1 MKTFK
6 ALAALLAYP
15 EAEIVAAVPEIET
28 VLREERV
35 ASAGALASLQ
45 AIFAELRDQD
55 LMDLQERYVSLF
67 DRVRS
72 LSLHL
77 FEHVHGESRDRGQA
91 MVDLRQLYAS
101 HGYEL
106 ATEELPDYLPAF
118 LEFLSALPL
127 EEARAHLGDTV
138 HLLESMGARLDK
150 RGSPYAA
157 VFGALL
163 EIAGAAHAAGVTI
176 TDDEIRAEDD
186 PASLDEA
193 WREQPAF
200 GPVAGCGAA
209 TGAQTAPIKFYKGVA
224 A

>member
-15 EAEIVAAVPEIET
+15 DEDIVAAVPEIENA
-28 VLREERV
+28 LREERLV
-35 ASAGALASLQ
+35 STGALTSLQ
-45 AIFAELRDQD
+45 ALFGQLGDDD
-55 LMDLQERYVSLF
+55 LMDVQERYVSLF

-91 MVDLRQLYAS
+91 MVDLQQLYGA

-106 ATEELPDYLPAF
+106 ATDELPDYLPAF

-127 EEARAHLGDTV
+127 DEARAHLADTV
-138 HLLESMGARLDK
+138 HLLESIGARLTK
-150 RGSPYAA
+150 RGSPYSA
-157 VFGALL
+157 VFQALL
-163 EIAGAAHAAGVTI
+163 EIAGAASAESVTV
-176 TDDEIRAEDD
+176 TDDEIRREDD

-200 GPVAGCGAA
+200 GPVAGCGA
-209 TGAQTAPIKFYKGVA
+209 GAIPQSAPIKFHKGVA

>member
-6 ALAALLAYP
+6 ALAALIAYP
-15 EAEIVAAVPEIET
+15 ESDIVAAAAEIENA
-28 VLREERV
+28 LREERLV
-35 ASAGALASLQ
+35 SPAALTSLQ
-45 AIFAELRDQD
+45 ALFAQLRSED

-91 MVDLRQLYAS
+91 MVDLRQLYGS

-106 ATEELPDYLPAF
+106 ATDELPDYLPAF

-127 EEARAHLGDTV
+127 DDARAHLDDTV
-138 HLLESMGARLDK
+138 HLLESIGARLAK
-150 RGSPYAA
+150 RSSAYAA
-157 VFGALL
+157 VFEALL
-163 EIAGAAHAAGVTI
+163 EIAGAAHAESVTI

-186 PASLDEA
+186 PAALDEA

-200 GPVAGCGAA
+200 GPVAGCGGAA
-209 TGAQTAPIKFYKGVA
+209 GAQTAPIKFYKGVA

>member
-1 MKTFK
+1 
-6 ALAALLAYP
+6 
-15 EAEIVAAVPEIET
+15 
-28 VLREERV
+28 
-35 ASAGALASLQ
+35 
-45 AIFAELRDQD
+45 
-55 LMDLQERYVSLF
+55 MDMQERYVSLF

-91 MVDLRQLYAS
+91 MVDLRQLYES

-106 ATEELPDYLPAF
+106 ATDELPDYLPAF

-127 EEARAHLGDTV
+127 DDARAHLDDTV
-138 HLLESMGARLDK
+138 HLLESIGARLAK
-150 RGSPYAA
+150 RGSAYAA
-157 VFGALL
+157 VFQALL
-163 EIAGAAHAAGVTI
+163 ELAGAAHAGSVTV

-186 PASLDEA
+186 PAALDEA

-200 GPVAGCGAA
+200 GPVAGCGASA
-209 TGAQTAPIKFYKGVA
+209 SSQSAPIKFYKGVA

>member
-15 EAEIVAAVPEIET
+15 ESAVIAAVPEIEQ
-28 VLREERV
+28 VLREERLIGNASRV
-35 ASAGALASLQ
+35 ALQ
-45 AIFAELRDQD
+45 RLFDELRSED
-55 LMDLQERYVSLF
+55 LMDLQERYVGLF

-91 MVDLRQLYAS
+91 MVDLRQLYLR

-106 ATEELPDYLPAF
+106 DTDELPDFLPAF
-118 LEFLSALPL
+118 LEFLSYVPL
-127 EEARAHLGDTV
+127 VEARELLADTV
-138 HLLESMGARLDK
+138 HLIESIGARLTK
-150 RGSPYAA
+150 RSSAYAA
-157 VFGALL
+157 VFLGLL
-163 EIAGAAHAAGVTI
+163 EIAGVQPSAVAV

-186 PASLDEA
+186 PAALDEA

-200 GPVAGCGAA
+200 GPAPACGAA
-209 TGAQTAPIKFYKGVA
+209 AAAGTAPVRFYKGVA

>member
-6 ALAALLAYP
+6 ALAALIAYP
-15 EAEIVAAVPEIET
+15 ESDIVAAAAEIENA
-28 VLREERV
+28 LREERLV
-35 ASAGALASLQ
+35 SPAVLTSLQ
-45 AIFAELRDQD
+45 ALFAQLRSED

-91 MVDLRQLYAS
+91 MVDLRQLYGS

-106 ATEELPDYLPAF
+106 ATDELPDYLPAF

-127 EEARAHLGDTV
+127 DDARAHLDDTV
-138 HLLESMGARLDK
+138 HLLESIGARLAK
-150 RGSPYAA
+150 RSSAYAA
-157 VFGALL
+157 VIQALL
-163 EIAGAAHAAGVTI
+163 ELAGAAHAERVTV

-186 PASLDEA
+186 PAALDEA

-200 GPVAGCGAA
+200 GPVAGCGASA
-209 TGAQTAPIKFYKGVA
+209 SSQSAPIKFYKGVA

>member
-15 EAEIVAAVPEIET
+15 EADLVAAVPEIEQA
-28 VLREERV
+28 LREDRLL
-35 ASAGALASLQ
+35 SARAQAALRSL
-45 AIFAELRDQD
+45 FDYLRTHELLDA
-55 LMDLQERYVSLF
+55 QEEYVGLF

-91 MVDLRQLYAS
+91 MVDLLALYTRG
-101 HGYEL
+101 GYEL
-106 ATEELPDYLPAF
+106 ATDELPDYLPAF
-118 LEFLSALPL
+118 LEFLSYRPLAEALV
-127 EEARAHLGDTV
+127 HLGDTL
-138 HLLESMGARLDK
+138 HLLESIGARLTK

-157 VFGALL
+157 VFAALL
-163 EIAGAAHAAGVTI
+163 EIAGETDNSVTVS
-176 TDDEIRAEDD
+176 DDEIRAEDD
-186 PASLDEA
+186 PAALDET

-200 GPVAGCGAA
+200 GPSAGCGAA
-209 TGAQTAPIKFYKGVA
+209 PAPTVAPITFHKGVA